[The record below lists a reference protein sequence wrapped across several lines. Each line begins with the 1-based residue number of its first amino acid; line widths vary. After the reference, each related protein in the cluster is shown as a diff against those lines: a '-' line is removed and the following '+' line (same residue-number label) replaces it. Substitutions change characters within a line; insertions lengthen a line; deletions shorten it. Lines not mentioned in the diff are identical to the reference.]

1 MAGVSFLLSWLFSYS
16 GLRGPSL
23 SRQPDAVIR
32 HQPATRQEVGP
43 QQNREGSDV
52 KKERLGELETGA
64 RGVHGPA
71 APPVG
76 WRGEFLFCRRSE

>member
-16 GLRGPSL
+16 GRRGPSL

-32 HQPATRQEVGP
+32 HQPATREEVGP
-43 QQNREGSDV
+43 QENREGSDV

-64 RGVHGPA
+64 RGGHGPA

-76 WRGEFLFCRRSE
+76 WRGEFLFCRSSE